1 MSEEEKLQGKVV
13 VITGASS
20 GLGRGAARKLAEAG
34 ANVVLAARRGNVLD
48 ELVEQISS
56 AGGVA
61 VAVEVDVSDPRDIAR
76 LAAAALDGFGRIDV
90 WVNNVGIGA
99 LGSFWDV
106 PIEDHARVID
116 VNIKGLLYGAHA
128 ALSQFR
134 SQGAGILINVG
145 SVESDVPLAYQS
157 SYAASKA
164 AVLTFGR
171 CLTEELRLAGEADSI
186 RVGTILPWALDT
198 PFWSH
203 AANYTGRT
211 LRMATMEDPE
221 PVVDAI
227 VAACVD
233 PQQEHRV
240 GMKAH
245 VGGLANRLMPDVA
258 DRMSAK
264 VADAEAQKGATVP
277 PTTGAIYQPIDGGV
291 TVEGGVRE
299 RMQQEDDARR
309 AS

>member
-76 LAAAALDGFGRIDV
+76 LATAALDGFGRIDV